1 MIDMKDFEKILKTQE
16 ESSKKVPP
24 VDHKVEPVEEK
35 PDQADAKEPEAGQDD

>member
-1 MIDMKDFEKILKTQE
+1 MIDMKDFEKILNTQE